1 MSENP
6 IRQEQLGEEDEINDI
21 SKVNI
26 SMEDQS
32 QMALE
37 IMEDNFLTKD
47 DIVSPE
53 QKMNQLLNSVQVVES
68 VEKSP

>member
-37 IMEDNFLTKD
+37 IMEDNFLTKE
-47 DIVSPE
+47 DIVSSE
-53 QKMNQLLNSVQVVES
+53 QKMNHLLNSVQDVEG

>member
-6 IRQEQLGEEDEINDI
+6 IRNQELRDEDDINDI

-26 SMEDQS
+26 SIEDES

-37 IMEDNFLTKD
+37 IMEDNFLTKE
-47 DIVSPE
+47 DIDSPD
-53 QKMNQLLNSVQVVES
+53 QKEGEPKAKEKT

>member
-1 MSENP
+1 MSEHA
-6 IRQEQLGEEDEINDI
+6 IRQEEIREEDDINDI
-21 SKVNI
+21 SKVNV

-37 IMEDNFLTKD
+37 IMEDNFLTKE
-47 DIVSPE
+47 DIVSPG
-53 QKMNQLLNSVQVVES
+53 QKANQLLNTVQEVEG

>member
-37 IMEDNFLTKD
+37 IMEDNFLTKE
-47 DIVSPE
+47 DIVSSE
-53 QKMNQLLNSVQVVES
+53 QKMNLHPNSGQVVEG

>member
-1 MSENP
+1 VSENP

-37 IMEDNFLTKD
+37 IMEDNFLTKE
-47 DIVSPE
+47 DIVSSE
-53 QKMNQLLNSVQVVES
+53 QKMNHHPNSVQVVEG

>member
-37 IMEDNFLTKD
+37 IMEDNFLTKE
-47 DIVSPE
+47 DIVSSE
-53 QKMNQLLNSVQVVES
+53 KKMNHLLNSVEG

>member
-1 MSENP
+1 MSESP
-6 IRQEQLGEEDEINDI
+6 IRQEQLREEDEINDI

-37 IMEDNFLTKD
+37 IMEDNFLTKV
-47 DIVSPE
+47 DIVSPD
-53 QKMNQLLNSVQVVES
+53 
-68 VEKSP
+68 

>member
-1 MSENP
+1 MSESP

-37 IMEDNFLTKD
+37 IMEENFLTKE
-47 DIVSPE
+47 DIVSAE
-53 QKMNQLLNSVQVVES
+53 QKMNHLLNSDQVVEG

>member
-6 IRQEQLGEEDEINDI
+6 IRREQLGEEDEINDI

-37 IMEDNFLTKD
+37 IMEDNFLTKE
-47 DIVSPE
+47 DIVSSE
-53 QKMNQLLNSVQVVES
+53 QKLNHLLS
-68 VEKSP
+68 

>member
-6 IRQEQLGEEDEINDI
+6 IRLEQLRDEDDINDI

-37 IMEDNFLTKD
+37 IMEDNFLT
-47 DIVSPE
+47 
-53 QKMNQLLNSVQVVES
+53 
-68 VEKSP
+68 

>member
-37 IMEDNFLTKD
+37 IMEDNFLTKE
-47 DIVSPE
+47 DIVSAE
-53 QKMNQLLNSVQVVES
+53 QKMNHLLNSVQVVEG